1 MPKNVFPAKLFSVD
15 LGDAK
20 RAWKMYPLLICLMD
34 LKSET
39 YNLGCPRKL
48 PVPWKRNFL
57 KIRKFHFPPDETP
70 AGSFHPACTGEF
82 LLIVT
87 LAQHIFPERP

>member
-1 MPKNVFPAKLFSVD
+1 MKFGIIVQLCKKAVLVVKNLMPKNVFPAKLFSVD

-48 PVPWKRNFL
+48 SMP
-57 KIRKFHFPPDETP
+57 
-70 AGSFHPACTGEF
+70 
-82 LLIVT
+82 
-87 LAQHIFPERP
+87 